1 MKEKTVLIV
10 EDDGFVRDHICE
22 MLRDRGLATLE
33 ANNEE
38 EALELIESHG
48 GNVHVAVID
57 IRVPSKRAKHDSDT
71 SVGRRAGLRI
81 ARAVRK
87 AHPHIRLIGMS
98 SFAEEEV
105 RDWFYEYGAG
115 YLRKSWL
122 FEGAATQFIDAIE
135 DAARK
140 RTGKKKPRTFIVH
153 GHSTELLF
161 ALVGFIQRNLRW
173 PAPTILRELPS
184 HGRTIIEKF
193 EDTAKAIDIAF
204 VLLTPDDK
212 AASAGATDEL
222 KRRARQNV
230 IFELGYFYAKLQR
243 TGGRVILL
251 HAGVVELPSDISG
264 IVYVDVSDGIEA
276 AGEALRRELSDWV
289 K

>member
-10 EDDGFVRDHICE
+10 EDDRFVRDHICE
-22 MLRDRGLATLE
+22 MLRDRGLAPIE
-33 ANNEE
+33 ADNEQQ
-38 EALELIESHG
+38 ALRVIQSHG
-48 GNVHVAVID
+48 ETIDVAVID
-57 IRVPSKRAKHDSDT
+57 IRVPSKRARKDSDT
-71 SVGRRAGLRI
+71 SVGQRAGLRI
-81 ARAVRK
+81 ARAIRK
-87 AHPHIRLIGMS
+87 AHPYIRLIGMS

-135 DAARK
+135 NAARK
-140 RTGKKKPRTFIVH
+140 RSAKKRPRTFIVH
-153 GHSTELLF
+153 GHDTELLF
-161 ALVGFIQRNLRW
+161 SLVSFIQRNLGW
-173 PAPTILRELPS
+173 PSPTVLREMAS

-204 VLLTPDDK
+204 VMLTADDK
-212 AASAGATDEL
+212 VVPAEAPDEL

-243 TGGRVILL
+243 TGGRVVLL
-251 HAGVVELPSDISG
+251 HAGAVELPSDIAG
-264 IVYVDVSDGIEA
+264 IVYIDVSRGIAA
-276 AGEALRRELSDWV
+276 AGEALRQELTDWL